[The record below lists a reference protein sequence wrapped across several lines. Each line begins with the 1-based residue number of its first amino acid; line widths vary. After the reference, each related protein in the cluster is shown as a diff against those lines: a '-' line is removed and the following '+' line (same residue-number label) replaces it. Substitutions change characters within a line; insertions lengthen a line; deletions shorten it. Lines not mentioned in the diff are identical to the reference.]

1 MKLLERADLV
11 CRRRGMSRKTAQAY
25 CHWIRRFLSFSAA
38 ARGGWTPPSRLGT
51 ADVEAF
57 LNHLVGERRVAAS
70 TQNQALNALVFLY
83 RHVLED
89 AIAPDHLG
97 KFELLRCTR
106 PARLP
111 TVLSAD
117 EVTRLLD
124 AIPPQRISRLMAE
137 LLYGTGMRVGEC
149 CQLRVRDIEPRTS
162 ANDRARR

>member
-11 CRRRGMSRKTAQAY
+11 CRRRGMSRRTADVYGQ
-25 CHWIRRFLSFSAA
+25 WIRRFLSFSAA
-38 ARGGWTPPSRLGT
+38 ARAAWTPPEKLGT

-57 LNHLVGERRVAAS
+57 LNHLVGDRHLAAS

-83 RHVLED
+83 RHVLENV
-89 AIAPDHLG
+89 IAPDHLG

-117 EVTRLLD
+117 EVRRVIE
-124 AIPPQRISRLMAE
+124 AVPAARIHRLMLE
-137 LLYGTGMRVGEC
+137 LLY
-149 CQLRVRDIEPRTS
+149 
-162 ANDRARR
+162 